1 MKTAIAVRV
10 SSLVSA
16 VGAVA
21 LAATPASPDEKVR
34 TAFFENAPMDVE
46 ESMRKVLV
54 DECELAREEPVK
66 TESGEPIDATWL
78 CGKNPLRFLR
88 EVLVDGTRIDDGYI
102 CAAKGLEDVVYFP
115 LDLIEQH
122 ACVWV
127 SFDGGS
133 KGHDLDLEVQL
144 RAGKE

>member
-1 MKTAIAVRV
+1 MRSVFAALATTLSGAAIA
-10 SSLVSA
+10 
-16 VGAVA
+16 
-21 LAATPASPDEKVR
+21 AAPASPEERVR
-34 TAFFENAPMDVE
+34 TAFFENAPIDVE
-46 ESMRKVLV
+46 TSMRRVLA
-54 DECELAREEPVK
+54 DECELVREEPLK
-66 TESGEPIDATWL
+66 TESGEPIDASWL

-102 CAAKGLEDVVYFP
+102 CAGKGLEDFVYFP

-133 KGHDLDLEVQL
+133 KGHDLDLDVQL